1 MAKFIEL
8 KKDQDREDLGNLVV
22 DMWDEDNNDR
32 NEWLK
37 LLPKWLDAYQGRPQQ
52 KNLPWKGASNLFVP
66 MTATAVDAIHPRL
79 MAALFKPT
87 PICSFTPQEPSDIEL
102 AKKNERF
109 LDYVTREECALF
121 PVADRFVLNTLI
133 YGIQVVKASW
143 ALETKN
149 QRVKHEFPPETD
161 PIEAIQTILMGEKAF
176 ADAIN
181 RLTDEDYEVIMKDRK
196 VVLDVSQTPDALVV
210 YTEREEVVK
219 DRAVV
224 ELINAEDISF
234 NSDSTY
240 NLQDADH
247 IIERYWLTLDQI
259 KRNVKNKLFKV
270 KKKEEEE
277 LDNLVDAS
285 MRGGDTTIDQK
296 EYRESVTGAME
307 TWKEGSPYDKIELL
321 DAYIKY
327 DIDDDG
333 YDEDI
338 LVTVPVQKP
347 SIILRCHRLE
357 DVYGHGMKP
366 YTMFYLNPV
375 GKTVWAQ
382 GLPQMVEALQAE
394 INIIHNQRN
403 DAGQINNTPYG
414 WFVPGAGMPKERI
427 PIEPGFL
434 NPIADVNQVKMH
446 QPGNYTAW
454 AFNEEQLLYTLF
466 ERRTKVSD
474 ITIGRVGE
482 TQGAARTA
490 TGVQALNAQQATGFD
505 IVIRRFQEGW
515 KSLLQQILA
524 LYQEYMPEDRMVRIT
539 GKYNDPDYV
548 VTRSELSHRMDMT
561 FTGNSL
567 NTDREVERNT
577 VTFMAQSA
585 MAPPSLGF
593 LLQTRVMDP
602 QSVAEWYRYLF
613 EVFDVPNIE
622 RIIKIPEMPIILKPE
637 EIFNRL
643 MSGEKLLP
651 KQGEDHD
658 AVIMMISDY
667 MNSKKGIYLDPE
679 IFELLKA
686 QIPLRQQQKVNEQ
699 VQQAMQQMIM
709 MQQMAMMQQG
719 GPPGAGPGGGMIPPG
734 LGGAPPRPPASPGGM
749 TF

>member
-8 KKDQDREDLGNLVV
+8 KDKKEREELGNLIS
-22 DMWDEDNNDR
+22 DMWDEDNQDR
-32 NEWLK
+32 SDWLTG
-37 LLPKWLDAYQGRPQQ
+37 LPKWLDAYQGRPQK

-66 MTATAVDAIHPRL
+66 MTATAVDAIHPKL
-79 MAALFKPT
+79 MSALFKPT
-87 PICSFTPQEPSDIEL
+87 PICSFKAQEPSDIEL
-102 AKKNERF
+102 AKKNEQF

-121 PVADRFVLNTLI
+121 PIADRFILNTLI

-143 ALETKN
+143 DIQTRN
-149 QRVKHEFPPETD
+149 QRVKHEFPPDTD
-161 PIEAIQTILMGEKAF
+161 PISAIQSILAGEQAY

-196 VVLDVSQTPDALVV
+196 VKLDVQQKKDYLCI
-210 YTEREEVVK
+210 YTEREEVIK
-219 DRAVV
+219 DRVV
-224 ELINAEDISF
+224 VDIINAEDISF
-234 NSDSTY
+234 NSDCDY
-240 NLQDADH
+240 DLQEADH
-247 IIERYWLTLDQI
+247 ILERYWLTADQL
-259 KRNVKNKLFKV
+259 KRNVKNGSFKV
-270 KKKEEEE
+270 NKDDEDDLETLYE
-277 LDNLVDAS
+277 S
-285 MRGGDTTIDQK
+285 IISGGDPTIDHK
-296 EYRESVTGAME
+296 EYRETVTGASE
-307 TWKEGSPYDKIELL
+307 VWRQSSPYDKIELV
-321 DAYIKY
+321 DAYMKY

-338 LVTVPVQKP
+338 IVTVPMDKP
-347 SIILRCHRLE
+347 SIILRIHRLE
-357 DVYGHGMKP
+357 DVYAHGMKP
-366 YTMFYLNPV
+366 FTLFYLNPV

-403 DAGQINNTPYG
+403 DAGTINNTPYG

-434 NPIADVNQVKMH
+434 NPIADVNMVKMH

-454 AFNEEQLLYTLF
+454 PFQEEQLLYTLF

-474 ITIGRVGE
+474 LTLGRAGE
-482 TQGAARTA
+482 NQGASRTA

-515 KSLLQQILA
+515 KSLLQQIMA

-539 GKYNDPDYV
+539 GKYGDPDYI
-548 VTRSELSHRMDMT
+548 VTKSELSHRMDMV

-593 LLQTRVMDP
+593 LMQTQVIDP
-602 QSVAEWYRYLF
+602 QGVAEWYRYLF

-622 RIIKIPEMPIILKPE
+622 RIIKIPKMPKILEPE
-637 EIFNRL
+637 EIMNRL
-643 MSGEKLLP
+643 MTGEKILP

-658 AVIMMISDY
+658 GVIMMISDY
-667 MNSKKGIYLDPE
+667 LNSSKAITLEP
-679 IFELLKA
+679 ELLA
-686 QIPLRQQQKVNEQ
+686 LLQGQVPLRQQQKVNEQ
-699 VQQAMQQMIM
+699 VQQM
-709 MQQMAMMQQG
+709 MQQIMMAQQMAQMQKMM
-719 GPPGAGPGGGMIPPG
+719 GPGGGGPPMPPG
-734 LGGAPPRPPASPGGM
+734 LGGAPPKPPAGPGGM